1 MFYYYV
7 LRHSIN
13 ISVETMRIYCSFNPK
28 GKHMKIV
35 NAILE
40 FFSAVGEASYAAHLA
55 RNQQW
60 QRAQDMYRD

>member
-1 MFYYYV
+1 
-7 LRHSIN
+7 
-13 ISVETMRIYCSFNPK
+13 MRIYNSLNPK

-40 FFSAVGEASYAAHLA
+40 FFSAIGQASYAAHLA

-60 QRAQDMYRD
+60 QRARNLYKE

>member
-1 MFYYYV
+1 
-7 LRHSIN
+7 
-13 ISVETMRIYCSFNPK
+13 MRIYYSFNPK

-60 QRAQDMYRD
+60 QRAQNMYKD